1 LRSLGIGVV
10 KTMSPN
16 EENLMIR
23 IFKISNI
30 YFLLLII
37 YPIISIKSQSKPES
51 TINQKN
57 RIEFEVDYLDRN
69 YFVSSNN
76 ETMILIRDYETGKEI
91 KWNISI
97 FDKDLSLKKDT
108 SVNLDRSLELYK
120 IIPVE
125 KYYYLLFKKNY
136 SNDKIYT
143 LIRYDINENNILKQD
158 INLPLSLEIVDILI
172 YDNKLVFYSNTRNNK
187 NLRR

>member
-1 LRSLGIGVV
+1 MRSLGIGVV

-91 KWNISI
+91 NGIYRYLIKTYH
-97 FDKDLSLKKDT
+97 LKK
-108 SVNLDRSLELYK
+108 
-120 IIPVE
+120 IH
-125 KYYYLLFKKNY
+125 
-136 SNDKIYT
+136 
-143 LIRYDINENNILKQD
+143 Q
-158 INLPLSLEIVDILI
+158 
-172 YDNKLVFYSNTRNNK
+172 
-187 NLRR
+187 

>member
-1 LRSLGIGVV
+1 
-10 KTMSPN
+10 MSPN

-76 ETMILIRDYETGKEI
+76 ETMILIRDYETGTEI

-97 FDKDLSLKKDT
+97 FDKDLSLK
-108 SVNLDRSLELYK
+108 
-120 IIPVE
+120 
-125 KYYYLLFKKNY
+125 
-136 SNDKIYT
+136 
-143 LIRYDINENNILKQD
+143 RYISK
-158 INLPLSLEIVDILI
+158 
-172 YDNKLVFYSNTRNNK
+172 FR
-187 NLRR
+187 